1 MDEMG
6 IQMMFAASPQ
16 AEAEGHVERAA
27 GIFQDRPVTEPR
39 LAGVSSFGEANGVL
53 ERFIPRFNQGFG
65 VPRNG
70 LSLHSGLRILRSAGT
85 SVPRQAP

>member
-39 LAGVSSFGEANGVL
+39 LAGVSSFGRPMACGS
-53 ERFIPRFNQGFG
+53 GS
-65 VPRNG
+65 
-70 LSLHSGLRILRSAGT
+70 SLDSTRA
-85 SVPRQAP
+85 SVFPAMA